1 MHQTFKEIKHMM
13 ISRVLWKNLKRW
25 YFVHRCTIFNPVL
38 VTYLL
43 VNVMKYGTPLQ
54 GEFEAENS
62 TEVRSQTEVEEPQ
75 EESLDPSDMESKEQ
89 QYAPRRN
96 YPNNQRGGRG
106 AGGGRRGYYPNGR
119 GARGSSRGGGPY
131 QNGRNQFFDHPGNHP
146 GNYYPRN
153 YYSNRG
159 RGGRGGGGG
168 NFYNNHTSGAQATN
182 PPAES

>member
-1 MHQTFKEIKHMM
+1 
-13 ISRVLWKNLKRW
+13 
-25 YFVHRCTIFNPVL
+25 
-38 VTYLL
+38 
-43 VNVMKYGTPLQ
+43 MKYGTPLQ